1 MYGEVFVSTIS
12 LVFLLLMAFLKLV
25 AKIVKLYVSG
35 MPSRLRMHADCS
47 AYEPRPHLF
56 VDGYNYLASA
66 EWRSYTGLPFF
77 EDSRQMPGVCSP

>member
-1 MYGEVFVSTIS
+1 MYGEIFVSTIS

-35 MPSRLRMHADCS
+35 LPSRLRK
-47 AYEPRPHLF
+47 PRPHLF

-66 EWRSYTGLPFF
+66 EWRSYTSLPFF

>member
-12 LVFLLLMAFLKLV
+12 LVFQLLMAFLKLV

-35 MPSRLRMHADCS
+35 LPSRLRMHARTCS

-56 VDGYNYLASA
+56 VDL
-66 EWRSYTGLPFF
+66 
-77 EDSRQMPGVCSP
+77 QVK